1 MNQNLNKF
9 TEFEAKFYPVNKD
22 EYRERLRKI
31 GAVLVTPERK
41 MRRAIVDSDAY
52 PQLTYHYI
60 RVRDEGDSVRLSAK
74 THARIGGNIDD
85 QKEIDVKVSDYD
97 KTIKIIESM
106 GFRFSIYQET
116 KRETW
121 SYKKAEITI
130 DTWPGLD
137 TYSEIEAN
145 SEAEV
150 KKIALILDLNW
161 EKRII
166 TGIKEVY
173 MAVYGMKIE
182 DVTEKICYITFEN
195 NPFDGIPKAENHF

>member
-1 MNQNLNKF
+1 MKNNNNLF

-52 PQLTYHYI
+52 PQLNCHYI

-85 QKEIDVKVSDYD
+85 QKEIDVKVS
-97 KTIKIIESM
+97 
-106 GFRFSIYQET
+106 G
-116 KRETW
+116 

-150 KKIALILDLNW
+150 KKIALILDLDW

-195 NPFDGIPKAENHF
+195 NPFDGIPKAETTIK